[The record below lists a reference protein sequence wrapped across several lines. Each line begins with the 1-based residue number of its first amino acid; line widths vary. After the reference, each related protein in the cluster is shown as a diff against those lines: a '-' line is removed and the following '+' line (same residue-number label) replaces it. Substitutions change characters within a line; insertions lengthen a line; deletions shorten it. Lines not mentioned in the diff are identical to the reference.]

1 MIPEKTKGR
10 LLEVDLV
17 VDRLR
22 VDSKARS
29 RLADSLELAF
39 REGEDKA
46 MVLLEQG
53 DAFEEIPLSQ
63 ALPVKNVERH
73 TPLLL
78 QDTFLGIIRMELAKN
93 VQVSGKSKFSRGF
106 RYPIHL

>member
-22 VDSKARS
+22 VDSEARS

-53 DAFEEIPLSQ
+53 DAFEEIPLSRSF
-63 ALPVKNVERH
+63 ACEKWR
-73 TPLLL
+73 
-78 QDTFLGIIRMELAKN
+78 DA
-93 VQVSGKSKFSRGF
+93 
-106 RYPIHL
+106 YPR